1 MLKAKGN
8 EVLDET
14 GKQLCIVLSTN
25 CTKRD
30 AQRWAQYIV
39 DRVNADER
47 GKSFATKPEGK
58 L

>member
-1 MLKAKGN
+1 MLKVKGN

-14 GKQLCIVLSTN
+14 GKQMCIVLATN

-30 AQRWAQYIV
+30 AKRWAQYIV

-47 GKSFATKPEGK
+47 GKAFAQQNEVAK
-58 L
+58 